1 MARLRILASLLVLG
15 ALGAPSRA
23 QLTQG
28 VQPPKID
35 WIQRLG
41 SEVPLG
47 TTLTDSSGAQLTL
60 ADCLTDK
67 PVILAL
73 VYYECPMLCDLVLNG
88 LVRCLRALTFDA
100 GADFEL
106 IALSIDPDEGPEL
119 AHAKL
124 QGYLKEYGR
133 TDADTEASGWRFL
146 VGSKEAVR
154 SIADAVGFEYEY
166 LPGTGEFAHP
176 AGITLLTPE
185 GRVSRYFYGTEF
197 APRDVKFGLI
207 EAADGAIGSPVD
219 KVILRCFSY
228 DPARGKYGFAILG
241 AIRFLGSLTVLVLGF
256 FIVRMVLRDRRRS
269 RAVHPPEAL
278 ERGA

>member
-1 MARLRILASLLVLG
+1 MRGHFGRLVATCALVALSSQAS
-15 ALGAPSRA
+15 A

-28 VQPPKID
+28 VQPPDLD

-41 SEVPLG
+41 AALPLE
-47 TTLTDSSGAQLTL
+47 TTLTDSSGAELTL
-60 ADCLTDK
+60 ADCITDK

-88 LVRCLRALTFDA
+88 LVRCLRALPFDA
-100 GADFEL
+100 GQDFEL
-106 IALSIDPDEGPEL
+106 IALSIDHDEEPAL
-119 AHAKL
+119 ARAQL
-124 QGYLKEYGR
+124 EGYLELYGR
-133 TDADTEASGWRFL
+133 SDTTVEESGWRFL
-146 VGSKEAVR
+146 IGSQEAVR

-166 LPGTGEFAHP
+166 LPGTGEYAHP
-176 AGITLLTPE
+176 AGITLLTPD

-241 AIRFLGSLTVLVLGF
+241 AIRFLGSLTVLALGF
-256 FIVRMVLRDRRRS
+256 FVVRMVLRDRRRA
-269 RAVHPPEAL
+269 RALRPAL
-278 ERGA
+278 EEGT